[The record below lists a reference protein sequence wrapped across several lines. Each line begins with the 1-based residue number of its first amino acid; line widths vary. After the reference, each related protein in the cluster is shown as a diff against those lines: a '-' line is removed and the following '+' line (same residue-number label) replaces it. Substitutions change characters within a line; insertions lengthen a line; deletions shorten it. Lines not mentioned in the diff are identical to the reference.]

1 MAEATSAGRP
11 LLGYCDRLTYR
22 QGEVVELR
30 ASGHGLVDVSLV
42 RLNHPPDDPDWPV
55 PLTSPVDAVPA
66 VRATATPQPV
76 YPGSYLHVDH
86 AGPLASARSL
96 TASLY
101 VLPTRL
107 RGGHPQALMSTIDPD
122 ASGGFALV
130 IDADG
135 SLVACWGRDA
145 APAGQIRSPVP
156 LLQGYW
162 HLVSAAFDEDGT
174 VTLAHSPVAA
184 VPGGRGRWAG
194 SAQDSGLRLASEPA
208 LLIGA
213 GRLPGCPPVARLPG
227 QPGLGTSFNGKIE
240 QPVLI
245 AAAVP
250 AERLASLNPGTVAGA
265 GEPIGAWDFALHQ
278 ATDAVADVSGN
289 DRHGVLVNRPARA
302 VTGVRWRQ
310 DVHDWTRAP
319 EEYAAVHFH
328 DDDMEDCRWP
338 VTATVRLPDDLPTG
352 VYGVRLAAAD
362 GTAADGTAAD
372 IVPVIVTP
380 AAAAPGKGDVLV
392 VLPSFT
398 YIAYANG
405 TGSGGDQIDYVAAG
419 LAAGP
424 PPARPEHRRLEEF
437 PEIAGS
443 LYDLHSDGSAWIYST
458 PRRPLLT
465 CRPDWKSSWRDAY
478 RHLGADLYLMSWLDK
493 IGVSYDVV
501 TDHTVHEQGADLL
514 ARYAACLTG
523 SHPEYISRREL
534 DAFDGYLACGGSLLY
549 LGGNGFYWVTA
560 ECESIPELVEVRR
573 GFAGT
578 RAWTSAPGECYHS
591 LTGELGGLWKNRGL
605 PPNLLTGV
613 GMAAQGA
620 DGGGSAY
627 RRTAASHDGPA
638 AFLFEGVTAE
648 VIGATGFDMGAA
660 AADEVDRFDPANGS
674 PPWGIVAASAQEL
687 SRYYKLAVEE
697 IQITRENTGGDHEP
711 GVRADLVLLEHAG
724 GGFVFAVGSIAW
736 IQSMAVGYFDSDTA
750 RVTENAL
757 RRALAR
763 RTGVTADAAPRSHP
777 GPWPAPAMEVIKAPG
792 GDRAVP
798 GPSRPGPEEAAG

>member
-1 MAEATSAGRP
+1 MAEAAPTGRP
-11 LLGYCDRLTYR
+11 VLGYCDRLTYR
-22 QGEVVELR
+22 QGEQVEVR
-30 ASGHGLVDVSLV
+30 ASGHGPVDVSLV

-66 VRATATPQPV
+66 VRAAAAPQPV
-76 YPGSYLHVDH
+76 YPGSYLHVDRV
-86 AGPLASARSL
+86 GPLASARLL

-107 RGGHPQALMSTIDPD
+107 HSGHPQALISTIDPA

-135 SLVACWGRDA
+135 SLIACWGRDA
-145 APAGQIRSPVP
+145 APAGQLRSPVP

-162 HLVSAAFDEDGT
+162 HVVSAAFDEADGT
-174 VTLAHSPVAA
+174 IALAHSPVMA

-194 SAQDSGLRLASEPA
+194 SGRDPRLRLASEPT

-213 GRLPGCPPVARLPG
+213 GRLPGCPPAARLPG
-227 QPGLGTSFNGKIE
+227 QPGVGTSFNGKIE

-250 AERLASLNPGTVAGA
+250 TGRLGSLDPGTVAGA
-265 GEPIGAWDFALHQ
+265 GEPIGAWDFARDQ
-278 ATDAVADVSGN
+278 GTATAADISGN

-319 EEYAAVHFH
+319 EQYAAVHFH

-338 VTATVRLPDDLPTG
+338 ATAALRLPDDLPTG
-352 VYGVRLAAAD
+352 VYGVRLAP
-362 GTAADGTAAD
+362 ADGTAAD

-380 AAAAPGKGDVLV
+380 SAAATGKGDVLV

-398 YIAYANG
+398 YIAYANN
-405 TGSGGDQIDYVAAG
+405 TGSGGDQIDYVASG
-419 LAAGP
+419 LAAA
-424 PPARPEHRRLEEF
+424 PAPVQPEHQRLQEF

-443 LYDLHSDGSAWIYST
+443 LYDVHSDGSSWIYST

-534 DAFDGYLACGGSLLY
+534 DAFAGYLAGGGSLFY

-591 LTGELGGLWKNRGL
+591 LTGELGGLWKHRGL

-627 RRTAASHDGPA
+627 RKTAAGHDGPA

-648 VIGATGFDMGAA
+648 IIGATGFDMGAA

-674 PPWGIVAASAQEL
+674 PPWGIVAASAREL

-711 GVRADLVLLEHAG
+711 GVRADLVLLEQEA
-724 GGFVFAVGSIAW
+724 GGFVFSVGSIAW

-757 RRALAR
+757 RRALA
-763 RTGVTADAAPRSHP
+763 
-777 GPWPAPAMEVIKAPG
+777 
-792 GDRAVP
+792 VP
-798 GPSRPGPEEAAG
+798 GPACLSPEDAAG